1 MRAIAVKN
9 IEIEGLGTFRE
20 LLERRGV
27 EVEEV
32 EAKKGFDI
40 PVDSFDML
48 IILGGPMGV
57 YQKEEFPFL
66 QKEEELIKQF
76 HDKGKRVLGICL
88 GAQLIASALGASV
101 YRGKWGKEIGWDF
114 IYPQEVFEF
123 LYQGEIEVFHW
134 HGDTFDLPE
143 GAVRL
148 ASSVRYKNQAFR
160 IGKTVGLQFH
170 LEVTKSEM
178 EKWIEVYRD
187 ELREEGISP
196 DGLLSNDERWNKLRL
211 YADVFINYFLKL

>member
-1 MRAIAVKN
+1 MRAVAVKN
-9 IEIEGLGTFRE
+9 IDIERLGTFRE
-20 LLERRGV
+20 LLEKRGI

-32 EAKKGFDI
+32 EAKKGIDI
-40 PVDSFDML
+40 PVNSFDVL

-66 QKEEELIKQF
+66 EEEEELIRQF
-76 HDKGKRVLGICL
+76 HGQGKRVLGICL
-88 GAQLIASALGASV
+88 GAQLIASAFGASV

-114 IYPQEVFEF
+114 IYPQNHFEF

-134 HGDTFDLPE
+134 HGDTFDLPK

-148 ASSVRYKNQAFR
+148 ASSVKYRNQAFR
-160 IGKTVGLQFH
+160 LGRTVGLQFH
-170 LEVTKSEM
+170 LEVTRPDIEC
-178 EKWIEVYRD
+178 WIEAYRE

-196 DGLLSNDERWNKLRL
+196 DQILSDDEKWNRLKL